1 MSIKSN
7 IPEIIEKLE
16 RIKTALS
23 GPNGTPPAITEAMFT
38 ALNAGMGKMKFRIF
52 NKGLDAEGNS
62 LGNYHGNKTRIT
74 KKKLS
79 IASDDEFDEKDRKR
93 AKRNLNRLHKAD
105 PDATFTEYEKYRL
118 GLGRQIEYKDLE
130 VDGSLRRSIEVVK
143 GDNGKVLIVIRN
155 EEAAKIAGYQEQ
167 QIGNIK
173 AGQNAK
179 TGTAEPAK
187 IFAISQ
193 EEFDLIKA
201 EGNEAIRQIIQ
212 KIIVEG

>member
-1 MSIKSN
+1 MAIKSN

-16 RIKTALS
+16 RIKAALV
-23 GPNGTPPAITEAMFT
+23 GPDGPPPAITEAMYT

-52 NKGLDAEGNS
+52 NKGMDAEGNS

-79 IASDDEFDEKDRKR
+79 IASDDEFDEKDRKK
-93 AKRNLNRLHKAD
+93 AKRNLNKLVKNS
-105 PDATFTEYEKYRL
+105 PDETYTEYEKFRVSR
-118 GLGRQIEYKDLE
+118 GRQIEYKDLE
-130 VDGSLRRSIEVVK
+130 MEGSLRKTIEVVRVE
-143 GDNGKVLIVIRN
+143 NGKVVIVIRN
-155 EEAAKIAGYQEQ
+155 EETAKIAGYQEQ

-187 IFAISQ
+187 IFTISQ
-193 EEFDLIKA
+193 EEYELIKA

-212 KIIVEG
+212 KIINEA